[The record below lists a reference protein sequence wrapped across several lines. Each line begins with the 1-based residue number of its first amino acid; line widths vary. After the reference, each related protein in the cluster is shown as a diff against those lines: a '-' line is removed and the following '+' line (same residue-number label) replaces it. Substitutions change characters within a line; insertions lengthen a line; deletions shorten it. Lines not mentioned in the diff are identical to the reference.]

1 MKNKFVKYILSVA
14 VASCMTG
21 CFDLDHE
28 EFYNI
33 DADGFPKSEAELDA
47 SIVGVYNTLA
57 DSYIQS
63 GMDNCGAIL
72 NMLPTDEMNTSWEHT
87 WRHRIDSYGR
97 QMIVQLRKMFISNIK
112 EG

>member
-47 SIVGVYNTLA
+47 SIVGVYNT
-57 DSYIQS
+57 YTI
-63 GMDNCGAIL
+63 
-72 NMLPTDEMNTSWEHT
+72 
-87 WRHRIDSYGR
+87 
-97 QMIVQLRKMFISNIK
+97 
-112 EG
+112 

>member
-87 WRHRIDSYGR
+87 WRHR
-97 QMIVQLRKMFISNIK
+97 
-112 EG
+112 

>member
-57 DSYIQS
+57 DRFSHVS
-63 GMDNCGAIL
+63 TGGGASLEMLEGMV
-72 NMLPTDEMNTSWEHT
+72 LPGVAVLAD
-87 WRHRIDSYGR
+87 
-97 QMIVQLRKMFISNIK
+97 K
-112 EG
+112 E

>member
-33 DADGFPKSEAELDA
+33 DADGSQNRRRNWMHL
-47 SIVGVYNTLA
+47 L
-57 DSYIQS
+57 
-63 GMDNCGAIL
+63 
-72 NMLPTDEMNTSWEHT
+72 
-87 WRHRIDSYGR
+87 
-97 QMIVQLRKMFISNIK
+97 
-112 EG
+112 

>member
-72 NMLPTDEMNTSWEHT
+72 NILGGS
-87 WRHRIDSYGR
+87 RIDSYGR

>member
-33 DADGFPKSEAELDA
+33 DADA
-47 SIVGVYNTLA
+47 V
-57 DSYIQS
+57 SYTH
-63 GMDNCGAIL
+63 L
-72 NMLPTDEMNTSWEHT
+72 TLPTTP
-87 WRHRIDSYGR
+87 Y
-97 QMIVQLRKMFISNIK
+97 V
-112 EG
+112 

>member
-33 DADGFPKSEAELDA
+33 DADPK
-47 SIVGVYNTLA
+47 IGGGTGCIYCRC
-57 DSYIQS
+57 I
-63 GMDNCGAIL
+63 
-72 NMLPTDEMNTSWEHT
+72 
-87 WRHRIDSYGR
+87 
-97 QMIVQLRKMFISNIK
+97 
-112 EG
+112 

>member
-47 SIVGVYNTLA
+47 SIVGVYNT
-57 DSYIQS
+57 
-63 GMDNCGAIL
+63 G
-72 NMLPTDEMNTSWEHT
+72 
-87 WRHRIDSYGR
+87 
-97 QMIVQLRKMFISNIK
+97 
-112 EG
+112 

>member
-33 DADGFPKSEAELDA
+33 DADGFPKVSV
-47 SIVGVYNTLA
+47 S
-57 DSYIQS
+57 
-63 GMDNCGAIL
+63 AIL
-72 NMLPTDEMNTSWEHT
+72 YSVVE
-87 WRHRIDSYGR
+87 
-97 QMIVQLRKMFISNIK
+97 
-112 EG
+112 

>member
-1 MKNKFVKYILSVA
+1 MVS
-14 VASCMTG
+14 
-21 CFDLDHE
+21 
-28 EFYNI
+28 
-33 DADGFPKSEAELDA
+33 PKSEAELDA

-87 WRHRIDSYGR
+87 
-97 QMIVQLRKMFISNIK
+97 
-112 EG
+112 

>member
-33 DADGFPKSEAELDA
+33 DADAVSQNRRRNWMHL
-47 SIVGVYNTLA
+47 L
-57 DSYIQS
+57 
-63 GMDNCGAIL
+63 
-72 NMLPTDEMNTSWEHT
+72 
-87 WRHRIDSYGR
+87 
-97 QMIVQLRKMFISNIK
+97 
-112 EG
+112 